1 MRRPPAP
8 AFDVCLLHTGADS
21 AAVDALRAQLAARG
35 FTVAPDPGKTPPPLE
50 QRCRAARSI
59 LVVTGSDGAGPWEKP
74 AVLAALRRAAGDATT
89 AQPVIPILLAGA
101 ARPQLPPLVCNRAWI
116 DFDDSAPGAA
126 LDCLVAGITGRSRPR
141 RARSESARPTVPD
154 NRLAFPGGGAATA
167 PPDHEPPPLL
177 LEEILPGA
185 WQVRIQ
191 TPFAL
196 GTLQAVFTP
205 QGSFRGELLT
215 PIGRN
220 IVDGRWQAGTAAR
233 RITLEGRQAAGLQ
246 VMPYRAHLQV
256 TFFDH
261 RQIVG
266 TTTSGEQ
273 MTWHKETPAA

>member
-21 AAVDALRAQLAARG
+21 AAVAALRAQLAARG
-35 FTVAPDPGKTPPPLE
+35 FTVAPEPGKTPPPVEL
-50 QRCRAARSI
+50 RCRAARSI
-59 LVVTGSDGAGPWEKP
+59 LVVTARDGAGPWEKP
-74 AVLAALRRAAGDATT
+74 AVLAALRRAAGDAAP
-89 AQPVIPILLAGA
+89 AQPVIPVLLAGA
-101 ARPQLPPLVCNRAWI
+101 PRPQLPPLVCNRAWI
-116 DFDDSAPGAA
+116 DFDASASGAA
-126 LDCLVAGITGRSRPR
+126 LDCLVAGITGRSGSHRTRGEGVRP
-141 RARSESARPTVPD
+141 AVPD
-154 NRLAFPGGGAATA
+154 NRLDFSAHRPAAA
-167 PPDHEPPPLL
+167 PPDHEPPPCT

-215 PIGRN
+215 PLGRN
-220 IVDGRWQAGTAAR
+220 IVDGRWQARTTVR
-233 RITLEGRQAAGLQ
+233 QITLEGRQAAGLQ
-246 VMPYRAHLQV
+246 LMPYRAHLQV

-266 TTTSGEQ
+266 TTSSGEQ